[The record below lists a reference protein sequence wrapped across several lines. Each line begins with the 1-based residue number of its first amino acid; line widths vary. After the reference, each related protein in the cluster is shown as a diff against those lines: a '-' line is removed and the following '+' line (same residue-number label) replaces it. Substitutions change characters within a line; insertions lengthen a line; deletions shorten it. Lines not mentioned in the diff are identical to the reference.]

1 MNAAQLCLT
10 YVWLHVA
17 TQMATPI
24 GKESKPALLFFFF
37 FMQIPI
43 DHYIPG
49 KDTVS

>member
-17 TQMATPI
+17 TQMATQM
-24 GKESKPALLFFFF
+24 GKESKPTVIIFLL
-37 FMQIPI
+37 MQIPI

>member
-37 FMQIPI
+37 NA
-43 DHYIPG
+43 DSYRSLY
-49 KDTVS
+49 TW

>member
-17 TQMATPI
+17 TQM
-24 GKESKPALLFFFF
+24 GKESKPTVIIFLL
-37 FMQIPI
+37 MQIPI